1 MPLLTGQKKKTTRR
15 EQFLARMDA
24 LIPWEELEAEIA
36 PFYPRRGQGRPPYP
50 LAVMLR
56 VSDCSSDTG
65 SQLAKQNIACSEPLP
80 LAIKSHCGVGL
91 FYSSRPTFRPM
102 CTI

>member
-1 MPLLTGQKKKTTRR
+1 MQLGEEERRDTQPALAVLEYSLKQKTTRR

-24 LIPWEELEAEIA
+24 LIPWEELEAQIT

-56 VSDCSSDTG
+56 VHDL
-65 SQLAKQNIACSEPLP
+65 QLSYPRRDPGMEDDL
-80 LAIKSHCGVGL
+80 
-91 FYSSRPTFRPM
+91 
-102 CTI
+102 